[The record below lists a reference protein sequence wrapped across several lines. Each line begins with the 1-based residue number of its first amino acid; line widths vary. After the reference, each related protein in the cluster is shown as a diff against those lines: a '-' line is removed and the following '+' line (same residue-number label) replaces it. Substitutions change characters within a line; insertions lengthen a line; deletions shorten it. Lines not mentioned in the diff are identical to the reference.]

1 MTFFVFVKSGRFN
14 FAASDYKGKWVKLG
28 AVLEM
33 GTEEYESS
41 RNGISYL
48 ELLFILLYRAMLFHI
63 AALFLLILT
72 V

>member
-1 MTFFVFVKSGRFN
+1 M
-14 FAASDYKGKWVKLG
+14 D
-28 AVLEM
+28 
-33 GTEEYESS
+33 TEEYERN

-48 ELLFILLYRAMLFHI
+48 ELLFILLYGTMLFHI

>member
-1 MTFFVFVKSGRFN
+1 
-14 FAASDYKGKWVKLG
+14 VKLG

>member
-1 MTFFVFVKSGRFN
+1 M
-14 FAASDYKGKWVKLG
+14 G

-33 GTEEYESS
+33 GTDEYESS
-41 RNGISYL
+41 RNGISCL
-48 ELLFILLYRAMLFHI
+48 EFLFILLYRAMLFHV